1 MQKIAVIGTTSW
13 GMTLA
18 MMMCNKGLDTRV
30 WARTQREATKI
41 RKKGF
46 DRFPDIAIPEKMTIT
61 SQMAAAMEGAEA
73 VILAVPSSTM
83 RQNISTVAGF
93 LGKSTVIISA
103 AKGLEI
109 GSNKRMSEVIA
120 EEINP
125 RFHVNI
131 CALSGPQLASEI
143 IHNRPAA
150 SVVAAKDKRTANRA
164 QKILT
169 CSTLCIFTNTDIIGV
184 ELGGSLKNILA
195 LGAGIIDGLG
205 FGDNAKAAYITRGLT
220 EITALGMAM
229 GGNPLT
235 FSGLAGIG
243 DVITTCASPLSRNH
257 FVGVE
262 LAKGKPLADILESM
276 HEVAEGVNTTLVAH
290 TIAQK
295 LGLEM
300 PITEK
305 IYQILYEHA
314 NPKISALEL
323 MGGNARH
330 ELAGRRWRL
339 FSLFRHQQR
348 TTEDH
353 ENKGNNGNG
362 LKPAADVKTDKA
374 KKK

>member
-18 MMMCNKGLDTRV
+18 MVMHLKGQEVRV
-30 WARTQREATKI
+30 WARTQKEAVKI

-46 DRFPDIAIPEKMTIT
+46 DRFPDVTIPGEISISHDLDEVMDDID
-61 SQMAAAMEGAEA
+61 A

-83 RQNISTVAGF
+83 RQNISLIASR
-93 LGKSTVIISA
+93 LGKSTIIISA
-103 AKGLEI
+103 SKGLEV
-109 GSNKRMSEVIA
+109 GSNKRMSEIIA

-125 RFHVNI
+125 KFHANI
-131 CALSGPQLASEI
+131 CALSGPQLAKEI

-150 SVVAAKDKRTANRA
+150 SVVAATDKNTANKA

-169 CSTLCIFTNTDIIGV
+169 CSNFSVFTNTDIIGV
-184 ELGGSLKNILA
+184 ELGGALKNILA
-195 LGAGIIDGLG
+195 LGAGIIDGLDL
-205 FGDNAKAAYITRGLT
+205 GDNAKAAYITRGLT

-235 FSGLAGIG
+235 FSGLAGMG

-262 LAKGKPLADILESM
+262 LAKGRPLAEILDSM
-276 HEVAEGVNTTLVAH
+276 NEVAEGVNTTLVAH
-290 TIAQK
+290 SIAQQM
-295 LGLEM
+295 GLEM

-305 IYQILYEHA
+305 IYEILYEHA
-314 NPKISALEL
+314 DCKKAATGLL
-323 MGGNARH
+323 GGSARH
-330 ELAGRRWRL
+330 ELAGKRWRL

-348 TTEDH
+348 TSDI
-353 ENKGNNGNG
+353 NGSG
-362 LKPAADVKTDKA
+362 VKK
-374 KKK
+374 